1 MPEFRQISFDAN
13 ELEAIRLACEMQAEA
28 ENVSLDESASGE
40 LDGVVM
46 QEVKAD
52 DMLLIK
58 QTVRIFKPGQK
69 ILITPDDLELMKQN
83 LENFLDMADYALT
96 SAARERMAETAPGEH
111 RSIGSGGRRGSAIDR
126 RHGRL
131 CSAGV
136 RVATR
141 PGPQAA

>member
-13 ELEAIRLACEMQAEA
+13 ELEAIRLACESQSEA
-28 ENVSLDESASGE
+28 ADMSLDESASGE

-58 QTVRIFKPGQK
+58 QTVSIFKPGQR
-69 ILITPDDLELMKQN
+69 ILITQEDLELMKQS

-96 SAARERMAETAPGEH
+96 DAIH
-111 RSIGSGGRRGSAIDR
+111 SAIQKIEN
-126 RHGRL
+126 
-131 CSAGV
+131 CE
-136 RVATR
+136 
-141 PGPQAA
+141 PQKIL